1 MEFSQLSKWNIPGMN
16 GWICEPS
23 HAIPKAILLVVH
35 GLGEHVGRYTDFAR
49 HLASHSI
56 ATVAFDQQGHGN
68 RPGKRGLS
76 RGYESMLGD
85 IHNAAAEIAKHWQTT
100 PRILL
105 GTSMG
110 GNLAANYVLRGSQ
123 NWDGLIL
130 VAPMLLPAKPPRR
143 EQILA
148 AWLTGKI
155 FPFLKL
161 KGNLQPSDLTQDPSE
176 AQAIQEDPLM
186 HSQISLRLA
195 TELLGHGRWALDQA
209 RNFDLPMLVLHGE
222 QDRTVELAASSAL
235 CTKVGQKAKMI
246 SLPNMLHDIFHE
258 TDRLLAFEHIHQWI
272 LDVIDP
278 DSAVTTVT
286 N

>member
-1 MEFSQLSKWNIPGMN
+1 M
-16 GWICEPS
+16 
-23 HAIPKAILLVVH
+23 LVVH
-35 GLGEHVGRYTDFAR
+35 GLGEHSGRYRDFASY
-49 HLASHSI
+49 LARHSI
-56 ATVAFDQQGHGN
+56 STVAFDQQGHGN
-68 RPGKRGLS
+68 RPDKQGAS

-85 IHNAAAEIAKHWQTT
+85 IHNLSAEIDRRWQST

-123 NWDGLIL
+123 TWDGLIL

-143 EQILA
+143 EQIMA

-161 KGNLQPSDLTQDPSE
+161 KGNLKPSDLTQDPSE

-209 RNFDLPMLVLHGE
+209 RNFDLPMLVLHGQ
-222 QDRTVELAASSAL
+222 QDRIVELTASSAL
-235 CTKVGQKAKMI
+235 CTKVGKQAKMI
-246 SLPNMLHDIFHE
+246 CLPNMLHDIFHE
-258 TDRLLAFEHIHQWI
+258 TDRQRAFECIHQWI
-272 LDVIDP
+272 IDVIISE
-278 DSAVTTVT
+278 SADTTAT
-286 N
+286 T